1 MTKTVTATEAK
12 NRLGALMSEVLK
24 TDEAVIIELRG
35 RPKVALISAERLER
49 AEKLERRQRGEEAW
63 KAFEELRARQGDRN
77 KDLTDDQI
85 MEMAV
90 EAVRDVRRKRAES
103 RHVATTGSDR

>member
-1 MTKTVTATEAK
+1 MAKTVTATEAK
-12 NRLGALMSEVLK
+12 NRLGALMSEVLD
-24 TDEAVIIELRG
+24 TNEPVIIELRG
-35 RPKVALISAERLER
+35 RPKVALISADRLE
-49 AEKLERRQRGEEAW
+49 AFEKLERRRRGEEAW
-63 KAFEELRARQGDRN
+63 KAFEDLRARQGDRN

-103 RHVATTGSDR
+103 HHAATVGSDR

>member
-12 NRLGALMSEVLK
+12 NRLGALMSEIVK

-49 AEKLERRQRGEEAW
+49 AEKLERRQRGEEAF
-63 KAFEELRARQGDRN
+63 AQFERIRAMSGDRN
-77 KDLTDDQI
+77 KDLTDEQI
-85 MEMAV
+85 MDMAV
-90 EAVRDVRRKRAES
+90 EAVRDTRRKMREARLAGRNS
-103 RHVATTGSDR
+103 